1 MYLHIYVSIHVTAVR
16 VRNGRAPGLGGTRDH
31 SVPGASLC
39 ILLCGHLSFSVTQWE
54 SEALLPS
61 SPLCCL
67 FPLLSGL
74 CPQGRHSLPP
84 LPFPCPSSS
93 PPFLSLEPRPF
104 PLGFPQTHPRDVPL
118 RKMLH
123 PSPTT
128 LTLLVLQISAP
139 NLFWDPHSHQ
149 CAFHWIPHITR
160 SIWATRDLWVLSVLC
175 SDPTDV

>member
-1 MYLHIYVSIHVTAVR
+1 MYLHIYVSIHVAAVR

-54 SEALLPS
+54 SEALFPS

-67 FPLLSGL
+67 LHLLPCL
-74 CPQGRHSLPP
+74 CPQGRHSCLFPSLALLLPP
-84 LPFPCPSSS
+84 L
-93 PPFLSLEPRPF
+93 FLSLEPHPF

-149 CAFHWIPHITR
+149 FAFHRIPHITP

>member
-1 MYLHIYVSIHVTAVR
+1 MAEHRGWEGPGITQCLGLLSASCSAGTSVSLSPSGR
-16 VRNGRAPGLGGTRDH
+16 VRHCPPPHLFA
-31 SVPGASLC
+31 ASF
-39 ILLCGHLSFSVTQWE
+39 LSCPVS
-54 SEALLPS
+54 ALRGDIPAS
-61 SPLCCL
+61 SL
-67 FPLLSGL
+67 
-74 CPQGRHSLPP
+74 P
-84 LPFPCPSSS
+84 LPFFFPLS
-93 PPFLSLEPRPF
+93 PSLEPRPF

-149 CAFHWIPHITR
+149 FAFHRIPHITP